1 MQVEVLKEVDKR
13 PMDDDEKD
21 EHDEMQSKKRQKARD
36 MSMTMHAC
44 IHEVSRSSWPCIVVL
59 VHEQDY
65 LYIYIYNLLN
75 VCISSCRYR
84 NLSIHH
90 ALARA
95 HAYKWSQPLQEGAIT
110 LSL

>member
-1 MQVEVLKEVDKR
+1 MVHFNHCVSLQVEVLKEVDKR

-59 VHEQDY
+59 VHEQEY
-65 LYIYIYNLLN
+65 LYI
-75 VCISSCRYR
+75 
-84 NLSIHH
+84 
-90 ALARA
+90 
-95 HAYKWSQPLQEGAIT
+95 
-110 LSL
+110 